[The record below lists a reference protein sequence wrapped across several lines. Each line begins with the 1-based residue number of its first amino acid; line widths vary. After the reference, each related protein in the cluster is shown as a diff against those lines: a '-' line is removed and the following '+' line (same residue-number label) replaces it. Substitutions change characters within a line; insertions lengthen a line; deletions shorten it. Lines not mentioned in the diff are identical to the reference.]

1 MHEIKKR
8 YKELVGLLANYS
20 KQYYIFDDPAVTDA
34 EYDALEKE
42 LLELERQYPE
52 LKTQNSPSK
61 KVGATASQDFEK
73 VSHKRKMLSLEKAY
87 EGEDIVRFLKR
98 LEKFHDQVEGIDNKV
113 QYIKEYFETHDLSY
127 PLMLEPKLDGLSISL
142 IYSNGDLKVA
152 STRGDG
158 LIGEDITE
166 NIRTLASIPQHI
178 DTTDEIEVRGEVVMM
193 KKDFEQLNEEREKRG
208 EKLFANPRNAAA
220 GSLRQLDTDITAS
233 RNLTFF
239 AYELFGTDIKTQE
252 DVLAQL
258 RSWGFTTS
266 DYVKLCNSFGEA
278 TKFCKEIGQE
288 RANLDYDID
297 GVVYKVN
304 DLSIKEA
311 LGFADKYP
319 RYAIAYKFSA
329 KEAQTT
335 ILDITLQVG
344 RTGIITPVAELKP
357 VNIGGVLVSRAT
369 LHNFKYIRDKDI
381 RVGDQVVV
389 MRAGDVIPQVVES
402 LSRYIFPK
410 TCPCCGSEL
419 KEVFKMKLV
428 RKKTMETDEVLTLRC
443 ANECPKQLV
452 EQLKYFVSREAF
464 NIDGLGEQNIRFLF
478 NKGFIKTP
486 VDIFYLEQ
494 NNSKNLLE
502 RQEGWNKLSVENLF
516 ASINKARNITFDK
529 FINALGIPEM
539 GSAVSRI
546 VARHYKNCK
555 NFIGFIEKC
564 IQTAELKKSEQDAE
578 RLKALQIKTESELQG
593 ENLSDSDE
601 QGVPKKEKSLHKYL
615 VEVFSEELSK
625 FYGIHIDAIE
635 NVTIFF
641 ENPKNL
647 ELVKQLS
654 EIVNIEEMPEVR
666 QSELTDKS
674 IVFTGTLHEFTRQ
687 QATDLATSLG
697 ASVKQNVTSK
707 TYLVVAGESPTK
719 SKLDLAKEL
728 NIRIISEQDFLK
740 LAEQ

>member
-98 LEKFHDQVEGIDNKV
+98 LEKFHDQVEGIEDKV
-113 QYIKEYFETHDLSY
+113 QYSKEYFETRDLSY

-142 IYSNGDLKVA
+142 IYNNGDLKIA

-178 DTTDEIEVRGEVVMM
+178 DITDEIEVRGEVVMM
-193 KKDFEQLNEEREKRG
+193 KKDFEQLNEEREQRG

-252 DVLAQL
+252 EVLAQL
-258 RSWGFTTS
+258 RSWKFTTS
-266 DYVKLCNSFGEA
+266 DYIKLCKSLEETA
-278 TKFCKEIGQE
+278 KFCEKIEHN
-288 RANLDYDID
+288 RADLDYDID

-335 ILDITLQVG
+335 ILDITLQIG

-369 LHNFKYIRDKDI
+369 LHNFKYIKDKDI
-381 RVGDQVVV
+381 RIGDQVVV

-402 LSRYIFPK
+402 LSRFILPK
-410 TCPCCGSEL
+410 TCPCCGTPL
-419 KEVFKMKLV
+419 KEVQKIERSKN
-428 RKKTMETDEVLTLRC
+428 KSSETPEILTLRC
-443 ANECPKQLV
+443 PNPECSDQLT
-452 EQLKYFVSREAF
+452 EQLRYFVSREAF
-464 NIDGLGEQNIRFLF
+464 NIDGLGERNIKFLF

-494 NNSKNLLE
+494 NNPKNLLE

-516 ASINKARNITFDK
+516 ASINKAQNITFDK

-546 VARHYKNCK
+546 IARRYKNCK
-555 NFIGFIEKC
+555 NFIEHIENG
-564 IQTAELKKSEQDAE
+564 TLV
-578 RLKALQIKTESELQG
+578 
-593 ENLSDSDE
+593 SDLA
-601 QGVPKKEKSLHKYL
+601 KIN
-615 VEVFSEELSK
+615 
-625 FYGIHIDAIE
+625 GIRVDMIE

-641 ENPKNL
+641 ENPNNL
-647 ELVKQLS
+647 ELVRQLS
-654 EIVNIEEMPEVR
+654 EIVNIEEMPEVQ

-674 IVFTGTLHEFTRQ
+674 IVFTGTLQTLTRQ
-687 QATDLATSLG
+687 QATDLAMNFG
-697 ASVKQNVTSK
+697 ASVKKNVTSK
-707 TYLVVAGESPTK
+707 TYLVIAGESPTAEK
-719 SKLDLAKEL
+719 INQAQKL
-728 NIRIISEQDFLK
+728 NIRIISEQEFLK
-740 LAEQ
+740 LVQQ

>member
-73 VSHKRKMLSLEKAY
+73 VFHKRKMLSLEKAY

-98 LEKFHDQVEGIDNKV
+98 LEKFHDQVEGIEDKV
-113 QYIKEYFETHDLSY
+113 QYSKEYFETRDLSY

-142 IYSNGDLKVA
+142 IYSNGDLKIA

-178 DTTDEIEVRGEVVMM
+178 DITDEIEVRGEVVMM

-252 DVLAQL
+252 EVLAQL
-258 RSWGFTTS
+258 RSWKFTTS
-266 DYVKLCNSFGEA
+266 DYIKLCKSLEETA
-278 TKFCKEIGQE
+278 KFCEKIEHN
-288 RANLDYDID
+288 RADLDYDID

-335 ILDITLQVG
+335 ILDITLQIG

-369 LHNFKYIRDKDI
+369 LHNFKYIKDKDI
-381 RVGDQVVV
+381 RIGDQVVV

-402 LSRYIFPK
+402 LSRFILPK
-410 TCPCCGSEL
+410 TCPCCGTPL
-419 KEVFKMKLV
+419 KEVQKIERAKN
-428 RKKTMETDEVLTLRC
+428 KSSETPETLTLRC
-443 ANECPKQLV
+443 PNPECPDQLT
-452 EQLKYFVSREAF
+452 EQLRYFVSREAF
-464 NIDGLGEQNIRFLF
+464 NIDGLGEQNIKFLF

-494 NNSKNLLE
+494 NNPKNLLE

-516 ASINKARNITFDK
+516 ASINKAQNITFDK

-546 VARHYKNCK
+546 IARRYKNCK
-555 NFIGFIEKC
+555 NFIEHIENG
-564 IQTAELKKSEQDAE
+564 TLV
-578 RLKALQIKTESELQG
+578 
-593 ENLSDSDE
+593 SDLA
-601 QGVPKKEKSLHKYL
+601 KIN
-615 VEVFSEELSK
+615 
-625 FYGIHIDAIE
+625 GIRIDMIE

-654 EIVNIEEMPEVR
+654 EIVNIEEMPEVQ

-674 IVFTGTLHEFTRQ
+674 IVFTGTLQTLTRQ
-687 QATDLATSLG
+687 QATDLVLNFG
-697 ASVKQNVTSK
+697 ASVKKNVTSK
-707 TYLVVAGESPTK
+707 TYLVVAGESPTAEK
-719 SKLDLAKEL
+719 INQAQKL
-728 NIRIISEQDFLK
+728 NIRIISEQEFLK
-740 LAEQ
+740 LVQQ

>member
-87 EGEDIVRFLKR
+87 EEEDIVRFLKR
-98 LEKFHDQVEGIDNKV
+98 LEKFHDQVEGIEDKV
-113 QYIKEYFETHDLSY
+113 QYSKEYFETRDLSY

-142 IYSNGDLKVA
+142 IYNNGDLKIA

-178 DTTDEIEVRGEVVMM
+178 DIMDEIEVRGEVVMM

-252 DVLAQL
+252 EVLAQL
-258 RSWGFTTS
+258 RSWKFTTS
-266 DYVKLCNSFGEA
+266 DYIKLCKSLEETA
-278 TKFCKEIGQE
+278 KFCEKIEHN
-288 RANLDYDID
+288 RADLDYDID

-335 ILDITLQVG
+335 ILDITLQIG

-369 LHNFKYIRDKDI
+369 LHNFKYIKDKDI
-381 RVGDQVVV
+381 RIGDQVVV

-402 LSRYIFPK
+402 LSRFILPK
-410 TCPCCGSEL
+410 TCPCCGTPL
-419 KEVFKMKLV
+419 KEVQKIERAKN
-428 RKKTMETDEVLTLRC
+428 KSSETPETLTLRC
-443 ANECPKQLV
+443 PNPECPDQLT
-452 EQLKYFVSREAF
+452 EQLRYFVSREAF
-464 NIDGLGEQNIRFLF
+464 NIDGLGEQNIKFLF

-494 NNSKNLLE
+494 NNPKNLLE

-516 ASINKARNITFDK
+516 ASINKAQNITFDK

-546 VARHYKNCK
+546 IARRYKNCK
-555 NFIGFIEKC
+555 NFIEHIENG
-564 IQTAELKKSEQDAE
+564 TLV
-578 RLKALQIKTESELQG
+578 
-593 ENLSDSDE
+593 SDLA
-601 QGVPKKEKSLHKYL
+601 KIN
-615 VEVFSEELSK
+615 
-625 FYGIHIDAIE
+625 GIRIDMIE

-654 EIVNIEEMPEVR
+654 EIVNIEEMPEVQ

-674 IVFTGTLHEFTRQ
+674 IVFTGTLQTLTRQ
-687 QATDLATSLG
+687 QATDLVLNFG
-697 ASVKQNVTSK
+697 ASVKKNVTSK
-707 TYLVVAGESPTK
+707 TYLVVAGESPTAEK
-719 SKLDLAKEL
+719 INQAQKL
-728 NIRIISEQDFLK
+728 NIRIISEQEFLK
-740 LAEQ
+740 LVQQ